1 MDSKQLTGKKA
12 INKELYKYYNLHII
26 FNNLELLKNI
36 NPEHLNN
43 IIEKLGKSVKEEQEK
58 NESRTPIID
67 LNNISLGMSNVQGIK
82 IEYK

>member
-1 MDSKQLTGKKA
+1 MDSQQPKGKKA

-43 IIEKLGKSVKEEQEK
+43 IIEKDNSNSNPYLAKSIAEIYLFDFR
-58 NESRTPIID
+58 N
-67 LNNISLGMSNVQGIK
+67 L
-82 IEYK
+82 